1 MAARRQ
7 SAWEAQ
13 LKEKAFLSAT
23 ITPIVDDTATFKPPI
38 PYALREVKRSM
49 DKGIHFR
56 DNAYGV
62 GGVAGDAHV
71 TALHEYGDWDQWA
84 QLPAAGNVAERNEG
98 LHMYVKS
105 LPWNAYIS
113 EFGTQD
119 ERNDGRAQET
129 AALSFIHMGTLG
141 ELDELRREAM
151 VMSTEAFNA
160 LKQPAGRGGGGAAM
174 HAEKPEKMGP
184 DMQVLELIDEL
195 KTRKNGDA
203 MSWDSF
209 KHIVSSYPGIKTKF
223 SNYLNKHQS
232 DAVWRAKS
240 QAEQVREFTTGFLDG
255 SDDPGVRAKG
265 AVEKALRFRQKTNM
279 TTSTYLELKE
289 LCFDEA
295 LRGGN
300 TAGHVDTC
308 IREEPER
315 CRNAVEHLLTPIET
329 AVLDH
334 LTDVSLAGHLIAGY
348 QMDHFDGVD
357 GDGQASAA
365 PCYPQAARS
374 EVQIL

>member
-23 ITPIVDDTATFKPPI
+23 AEPIADDTVTFKPPI

-49 DKGIHFR
+49 DNGIHFR
-56 DNAYGV
+56 NNTYGV
-62 GGVAGDAHV
+62 GGIAGDAHV

-84 QLPAAGNVAERNEG
+84 QLPAGNVAERNEG

-105 LPWNAYIS
+105 LTWNAYIS

-151 VMSTEAFNA
+151 MMPTEAFNA

-174 HAEKPEKMGP
+174 RVEKPEKMGP

-195 KTRKNGDA
+195 KTRKNGDG

-209 KHIVSSYPGIKTKF
+209 KHIVSSYPSIKTKF
-223 SNYLNKHQS
+223 NNYLNKHQS

-240 QAEQVREFTTGFLDG
+240 QAEQVREFITGFLDG
-255 SDDPGVRAKG
+255 FDDPGVRAKD
-265 AVEKALRFRQKTNM
+265 AVEKALRFRQKMNM

-289 LCFDEA
+289 LRFDEA
-295 LRGGN
+295 LREGN
-300 TAGHVDTC
+300 TVGHVDTR

-315 CRNAVEHLLTPIET
+315 SR
-329 AVLDH
+329 
-334 LTDVSLAGHLIAGY
+334 
-348 QMDHFDGVD
+348 
-357 GDGQASAA
+357 
-365 PCYPQAARS
+365 
-374 EVQIL
+374 